1 MFLTSIISSTC
12 FLARSLFAPFALNET
27 EDDAV
32 WDDEEEEP
40 EDAEEP
46 IDNEFETD
54 SEAED
59 DE

>member
-1 MFLTSIISSTC
+1 MTVNKKT
-12 FLARSLFAPFALNET
+12 T
-27 EDDAV
+27 TTV
-32 WDDEEEEP
+32 WDDEEEEA
-40 EDAEEP
+40 EDTEGR